1 MLANRIIKILSYVS
15 IALLMAFFCLFGI
28 IILYYSIP
36 AIIHSGY
43 HFFTDISWIPSE
55 NTFGALSF
63 ISTTSLSSIIAILI
77 AMPLSLSIAIL
88 LEEYYKQG
96 RFNKFIK
103 YSIDI
108 LALVPSIIY
117 GYWAWYFLI
126 PLLEPDGLFFGD
138 GFSNIMFISLVLAI
152 MIIPYSAS
160 FSFRIISRVSDNIK
174 DAAFSLGAS
183 KYRMIMNVL
192 VPNSAKGLWAAM
204 LLAMARC
211 IGETMALIFIL
222 GSGSMLFGET
232 NTMTTIITQD
242 FFHLKSH
249 LHLSAL
255 AEIGLLLFVITTMIN
270 IAGKYIMQ
278 KVW

>member
-1 MLANRIIKILSYVS
+1 MIANRIIKIISYVS
-15 IALLMAFFCLFGI
+15 IALLVAFFCLFAI
-28 IILYYSIP
+28 TMLYYSLP
-36 AIIHSGY
+36 AMIHSGY
-43 HFFTDISWIPSE
+43 HFFSDIVWKPAE
-55 NTFGALSF
+55 NTFGAFSF
-63 ISTTSLSSIIAILI
+63 ISTTLLSSLIAIII

-88 LEEYYKQG
+88 LEEYYNRG

-103 YSIDI
+103 YSVDI

-117 GYWAWYFLI
+117 GYWAWHFLI
-126 PLLEPDGLFFGD
+126 PLIESDPLYFGG
-138 GFSNIMFISLVLAI
+138 GFSTILFISLILAI

-192 VPNSAKGLWAAM
+192 IPNSAQGLWAGM

-211 IGETMALIFIL
+211 IGETMALIFVL
-222 GSGSMLFGET
+222 GNGSIFFGNK

-242 FFHLKSH
+242 FFQLQSQ
-249 LHLSAL
+249 LHLYAL
-255 AEIGLLLFVITTMIN
+255 AEIGFFLFIITTLIN